1 MLLRE
6 TRNYV
11 SNYHYNL
18 HTQVFIER
26 TSQTKQIKTIGV
38 NQMLYSIRTHGVG
51 IMNTVMK
58 KLFKFIATQINNLS
72 TNFLLDPTIKN
83 LLSKEAKQFRK
94 TKDKLRGMY
103 PAKNAHELARKLK
116 TLVNGKD
123 YLNLLRERITQIG
136 NTLGFVRMIRN
147 ASLKDNNNLLK
158 FIPKKLEEYSFGEA
172 AEELAI
178 GGETLEAAAMFDKSV
193 SLLFKQA
200 DDANDYLRKMVER
213 IAGFADE
220 DEERKFLKNFFVV
233 VPALTTCYIEVI
245 QNAKEKLMKHD
256 DSDAF
261 ISDDGFSL
269 GVVYLLKVLGVT
281 DNFNALNWFDSMEK
295 RLSTEQKKNEE
306 KRSGAKA
313 N

>member
-1 MLLRE
+1 
-6 TRNYV
+6 
-11 SNYHYNL
+11 
-18 HTQVFIER
+18 
-26 TSQTKQIKTIGV
+26 
-38 NQMLYSIRTHGVG
+38 
-51 IMNTVMK
+51 
-58 KLFKFIATQINNLS
+58 
-72 TNFLLDPTIKN
+72 
-83 LLSKEAKQFRK
+83 
-94 TKDKLRGMY
+94 
-103 PAKNAHELARKLK
+103 
-116 TLVNGKD
+116 
-123 YLNLLRERITQIG
+123 
-136 NTLGFVRMIRN
+136 MIRN

-233 VPALTTCYIEVI
+233 VPALTTCYIEVV

-256 DSDAF
+256 DSEAF

-281 DNFNALNWFDSMEK
+281 DNFNGLNWFDSMETKLATEQEKNEKRRAGATKDKALQKAYGVDETFEEEELSIK
-295 RLSTEQKKNEE
+295 RLKNLREE
-306 KRSGAKA
+306 FKMLNYTYTASSILFKEI
-313 N
+313 

>member
-83 LLSKEAKQFRK
+83 MLSKEAKQFRK
-94 TKDKLRGMY
+94 SKDKLKGMY
-103 PAKNAHELARKLK
+103 PPKNAQELARKLK
-116 TLVNGKD
+116 SLVQGKD
-123 YLNLLRERITQIG
+123 YLDLLRERITQIG

-158 FIPKKLEEYSFGEA
+158 FIPKKLEEYSFGEVS
-172 AEELAI
+172 EELAI

-193 SLLFKQA
+193 SLLFK
-200 DDANDYLRKMVER
+200 
-213 IAGFADE
+213 
-220 DEERKFLKNFFVV
+220 
-233 VPALTTCYIEVI
+233 
-245 QNAKEKLMKHD
+245 
-256 DSDAF
+256 
-261 ISDDGFSL
+261 
-269 GVVYLLKVLGVT
+269 
-281 DNFNALNWFDSMEK
+281 
-295 RLSTEQKKNEE
+295 
-306 KRSGAKA
+306 
-313 N
+313 